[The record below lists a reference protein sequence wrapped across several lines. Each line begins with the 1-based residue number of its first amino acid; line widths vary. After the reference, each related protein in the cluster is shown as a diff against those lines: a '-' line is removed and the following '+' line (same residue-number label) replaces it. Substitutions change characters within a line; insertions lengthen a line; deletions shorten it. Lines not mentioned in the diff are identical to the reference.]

1 MVEKESGSTSKTNKD
16 FDTLIERKNVKKK
29 HKYGL
34 ERRYK
39 MK

>member
-1 MVEKESGSTSKTNKD
+1 MVEKESGSTSKTIKD
-16 FDTLIERKNVKKK
+16 FHTLIERKNMKKK

-34 ERRYK
+34 ERSYE